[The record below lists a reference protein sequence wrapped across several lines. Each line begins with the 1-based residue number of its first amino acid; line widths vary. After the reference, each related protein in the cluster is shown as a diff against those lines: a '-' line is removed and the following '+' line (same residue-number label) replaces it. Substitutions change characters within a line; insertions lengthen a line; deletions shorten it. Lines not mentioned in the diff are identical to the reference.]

1 MGLLR
6 PPSVEAGTR
15 VLRLAGFRAGG
26 ASAFPLTA
34 ATAPVMAAWVT
45 TEQFQWGL
53 DRILNGL
60 APERAVGEARR

>member
-1 MGLLR
+1 
-6 PPSVEAGTR
+6 
-15 VLRLAGFRAGG
+15 
-26 ASAFPLTA
+26 
-34 ATAPVMAAWVT
+34 MAAWVT